1 MADFI
6 KTPFKD
12 RIFTE
17 KTSSDYEGARMAGG
31 DIRVGGS
38 DVVIMGPAIADEPVD
53 LSSDLADWTGRAK

>member
-31 DIRVGGS
+31 DIRVGGT
-38 DVVIMGPAIADEPVD
+38 DVVIMGPAISDEPVD
-53 LSSDLADWTGRAK
+53 LSETLASLTSRAK

>member
-31 DIRVGGS
+31 DISVGGS

-53 LSSDLADWTGRAK
+53 LSHCLADWTGRAK